1 MALETFSDFAMD
13 ISVRTL
19 LCNGIPYFCAKD
31 VASALGY
38 AKTRNAVLDHVFEE
52 DRSKLQDL
60 RGALSPGPCLQS
72 EHSQSVYITEPGVY
86 ALVFGSKLESA
97 RTFKRW
103 VCSEI
108 LPRLRKN
115 LQAQQSA
122 PLCLRNESD
131 LHYKVV
137 DFLRRFFPHALLSAG
152 LGELQDTSSK
162 RMDAWKKGYQS
173 GTPDILIH
181 NYHARY
187 NGFAIE
193 LKNPRGTGRLSEKQF
208 DCLAQFQTAKFQTLV
223 SDDYDR
229 IILEIV
235 NYFANVRLCCPHCK
249 KRFKTQETLENH
261 LRCFHR
267 LANH

>member
-1 MALETFSDFAMD
+1 MALETLSDFTMNL
-13 ISVRTL
+13 SVRTL
-19 LCNGIPYFCAKD
+19 LCNGAAYFCGKD

-38 AKTRNAVLDHVFEE
+38 TNPQKAIRDHVFEE
-52 DRSKLQDL
+52 DRSKLEDF
-60 RGALSPGPCLQS
+60 RVNATFPHSKS
-72 EHSQSVYITEPGVY
+72 EQGQSVYITEPGVY

>member
-19 LCNGIPYFCAKD
+19 LSNGTVYFCAKD

-52 DRSKLQDL
+52 DRSKLQDI
-60 RGALSPGPCLQS
+60 RGYLSQGPLSKNEQG
-72 EHSQSVYITEPGVY
+72 QSVYITEAGVY
-86 ALVFGSKLESA
+86 ALIFGSKLESA

-137 DFLRRFFPHALLSAG
+137 DFIRRFFPHALLSAG

>member
-1 MALETFSDFAMD
+1 MALEIFSDFTMNL
-13 ISVRTL
+13 SVRTL
-19 LCNGIPYFCAKD
+19 LCNGAAYFCGKD

-38 AKTRNAVLDHVFEE
+38 TNPQKAIRDHVFEE
-52 DRSKLQDL
+52 DRSKLEDF
-60 RGALSPGPCLQS
+60 RVNATFPHSKS
-72 EHSQSVYITEPGVY
+72 EQGQSVYITEPGVY

-137 DFLRRFFPHALLSAG
+137 DFIRRFFPHALLSAG

>member
-1 MALETFSDFAMD
+1 MALETFSDFTMNL
-13 ISVRTL
+13 SVRTL
-19 LCNGIPYFCAKD
+19 LCNGAAYFCGKD

-38 AKTRNAVLDHVFEE
+38 TNPQKAIRDHVFEE
-52 DRSKLQDL
+52 DRSKLEDF
-60 RGALSPGPCLQS
+60 RVNATFPHSKS
-72 EHSQSVYITEPGVY
+72 EQGQSVYITEPGVY

-152 LGELQDTSSK
+152 LGELQDTRSK
-162 RMDAWKKGYQS
+162 RLDAWKKGYQS

-229 IILEIV
+229 IVLEIV

>member
-1 MALETFSDFAMD
+1 MALEIFSDFTMNL
-13 ISVRTL
+13 SVRTL
-19 LCNGIPYFCAKD
+19 LCNGAAYFCGKD

-38 AKTRNAVLDHVFEE
+38 TNPQKAIRDHVFEE
-52 DRSKLQDL
+52 DRSKLEDF
-60 RGALSPGPCLQS
+60 RVNATFPHSKS
-72 EHSQSVYITEPGVY
+72 EQGQSVYITEPGVY

>member
-1 MALETFSDFAMD
+1 MALETFSDFTMNL
-13 ISVRTL
+13 SVRTL
-19 LCNGIPYFCAKD
+19 LCNGAAYFCGKD

-38 AKTRNAVLDHVFEE
+38 TNPQKAIRDHVFEE
-52 DRSKLQDL
+52 DRSKLEDF
-60 RGALSPGPCLQS
+60 RVNATFPHSKS
-72 EHSQSVYITEPGVY
+72 EQGQSVYITEPGVY

-137 DFLRRFFPHALLSAG
+137 DFIRRFFPHALLSAG

-193 LKNPRGTGRLSEKQF
+193 LKNPRGTGRHSEKQF